1 MVIIKNK
8 VKILG
13 VLLLMATSK
22 VYSYDVFHP
31 IKSTKNAV
39 MMGGATYLATK
50 VYTSTTNRK
59 REGIEY
65 KDVSEMSDGN
75 MENNDDWLKIK
86 SEIESNMIT
95 VNSIL
100 EDQGKIKNCSVEDLE
115 KLILPNSVYE
125 NEINSLLPK
134 IQNQPT
140 KKYNVNSY
148 GQLKV
153 NYNRK
158 SGEYL
163 EQDHVPSYAATEMFL
178 EKKGIKEGKMRVG
191 SNLNKNATAIAMP
204 EIIHR
209 AGRTYAGKNSKEK
222 IMLDSEDLLAATVKD
237 ITTSA
242 YLVFKSSRNNNEKND
257 YIQNAM
263 MVYARNKMQCIYDA
277 R

>member
-1 MVIIKNK
+1 MKIIH
-8 VKILG
+8 
-13 VLLLMATSK
+13 
-22 VYSYDVFHP
+22 F
-31 IKSTKNAV
+31 
-39 MMGGATYLATK
+39 
-50 VYTSTTNRK
+50 
-59 REGIEY
+59 
-65 KDVSEMSDGN
+65 
-75 MENNDDWLKIK
+75 
-86 SEIESNMIT
+86 
-95 VNSIL
+95 
-100 EDQGKIKNCSVEDLE
+100 E
-115 KLILPNSVYE
+115 KLLILCR
-125 NEINSLLPK
+125 
-134 IQNQPT
+134 NQPK

-153 NYNRK
+153 NYNRE

-178 EKKGIKEGKMRVG
+178 EKKGIKEGKMRIG

-222 IMLDSEDLLAATVKD
+222 IMLDSEDLLVATVKD

-263 MVYARNKMQCIYDA
+263 MVYARNKIQCIYDV